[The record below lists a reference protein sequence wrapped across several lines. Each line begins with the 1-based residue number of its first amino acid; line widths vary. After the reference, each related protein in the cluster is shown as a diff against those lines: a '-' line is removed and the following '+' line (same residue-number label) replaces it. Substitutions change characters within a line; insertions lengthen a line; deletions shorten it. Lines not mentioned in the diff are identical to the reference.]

1 MEKSLKVGQSS
12 LSPGSNMP
20 LYLGCVGVDMTMS
33 NVTVFCCWRTGDVR
47 IWCIRVHTVRVQ
59 GREHHGQHRD

>member
-1 MEKSLKVGQSS
+1 MEKLLKVGQSF

-33 NVTVFCCWRTGDVR
+33 DVTVLCCWSTGDVR
-47 IWCIRVHTVRVQ
+47 MW
-59 GREHHGQHRD
+59 